1 MFKKTLSKKD
11 ILEIE
16 ATVTKLEKTTR
27 GEVVP
32 MIAKQASQYPSAYL
46 RAGVITLLG
55 VGTFYGVSDLLNW
68 GSVQQLLEVQTLAL
82 LSLTVSFKVFPKF
95 KLLFVTKNE
104 IQHEVD
110 EAAFKAFH
118 QYGVHRTKEG
128 TGILIAIF
136 INERRVKVLGD
147 HGIHQKAGQAS
158 WDKLVSGMI
167 QKIKQQG
174 LKVGMIWG
182 LNESSKIL
190 KKKFPARKKNPNEL
204 KNRLI
209 VDF

>member
-1 MFKKTLSKKD
+1 MLKKTLSKKD

-16 ATVTKLEKTTR
+16 AAVTKLEKTTR

-32 MIAKQASQYPSAYL
+32 MIVKQASQYPSAYL

-55 VGTFYGVSDLLNW
+55 VGTFYGVSDLLHW

-128 TGILIAIF
+128 TGILIVIF
-136 INERRVKVLGD
+136 LEERTVKVLAD
-147 HGIHQKAGQAS
+147 SGINQLVPPKTWDLVVSDMIAEIRNTHVAS
-158 WDKLVSGMI
+158 AMVLGIKRCGEILS
-167 QKIKQQG
+167 QKIPSLG
-174 LKVGMIWG
+174 A
-182 LNESSKIL
+182 N
-190 KKKFPARKKNPNEL
+190 RNEL
-204 KNRLI
+204 NDNLRTK
-209 VDF
+209 